1 MLALKAIKLSC
12 ELKKKGLN
20 VLLIIDNFSDI
31 MYREWNMLQSIKFDS
46 KVVDSSKI
54 FQYNTLKI
62 PPVSIMN
69 EIYSSCEDNSADK
82 NKRRGKER
90 GSLTSIIISEKE
102 NSELVQ

>member
-54 FQYNTLKI
+54 FQSNTLKI

-69 EIYSSCEDNSADK
+69 ETYSSCEDNSTDK